1 MRAFGEC
8 PLRRAVCFQTSS
20 STPEAY
26 SLWNR
31 IFIDIQSL
39 RRLHERFHCWC
50 FCLIAQNVLVCALVV
65 LAFVGEKMV
74 VICRLSESS
83 KNGRMDMQRDRT
95 TSIAFNRGGIN

>member
-1 MRAFGEC
+1 
-8 PLRRAVCFQTSS
+8 
-20 STPEAY
+20 
-26 SLWNR
+26 
-31 IFIDIQSL
+31 
-39 RRLHERFHCWC
+39 
-50 FCLIAQNVLVCALVV
+50 LIAQNVLVCALVV